1 MDFLSDR
8 DIQLL
13 NQCIQQ
19 IYAIHD
25 FDTFRVEALS
35 IVHRLVPNDFC
46 SFYSTNIQSGQISNI
61 LFHNFNSYTPEMERI
76 VYQYFDEHPI
86 VKNMPQTLSGVH
98 KISDFISQQELHAL
112 EGLYQQYLRTMG
124 IEDQIV
130 FFVPPAN
137 SRDLQF
143 TGIPPTL
150 DGFALHRPQR
160 NFTERDRQ
168 ILNLL
173 IPHLFQASANVRHY
187 QQLQQQ
193 SDLRQQYLDH
203 LGLVI
208 VDVDGR
214 VRSIA
219 PQAITWLETYFQK
232 SSYSSKL
239 PDNLWSW
246 IKNRV
251 NYLTDRLNSC
261 EACLPLRIQQVDR
274 ELTIR
279 LVIEPIAEEYLLLL
293 EERTISSLHSLELLG
308 LSQRETEV
316 LFWVMRGKD
325 NKSIASKMNIT
336 NSTVRS
342 HLERIYS
349 KWGVQ
354 SRTEAISLALDK
366 LGFSYFL
373 PPE

>member
-8 DIQLL
+8 DMQIL

-19 IYAIHD
+19 IYAIQD
-25 FDTFRVEALS
+25 FDTFRTNALS

-61 LFHNFNSYTPEMERI
+61 LFHNFTGSTPDMERI
-76 VYQYFDEHPI
+76 THQYFGEHPI
-86 VKNMPQTLSGVH
+86 VQNMPQTLSGVH
-98 KISDFISQQELHAL
+98 KISDFISQQELHSL
-112 EGLYQQYLRTMG
+112 EGLYHQYLLTMG

-130 FFVPPAN
+130 FFIPPAN
-137 SRDLQF
+137 ARDLQF
-143 TGIPPTL
+143 SEIPPTL

-193 SDLRQQYLDH
+193 SDRRQQYLDH

-208 VDVDGR
+208 VDVDGQ

-232 SSYSSKL
+232 PTSFLQL
-239 PDNLWSW
+239 PDTLWSW
-246 IKNRV
+246 IKYYV
-251 NYLTDRLNSC
+251 NDSTDRLNSDR
-261 EACLPLRIQQVDR
+261 ACSQLRIQQANR
-274 ELTIR
+274 ELIIR
-279 LVIEPIAEEYLLLL
+279 LVVETTKAEYLLLL
-293 EERTISSLHSLELLG
+293 EERTISSLSSLELLG

-325 NKSIASKMNIT
+325 NKTIALKLNISS
-336 NSTVRS
+336 STVRS
-342 HLERIYS
+342 HLEHIYI

-373 PPE
+373 PR

>member
-19 IYAIHD
+19 IYALHD

-46 SFYSTNIQSGQISNI
+46 SFYSTNIQSGQISDI
-61 LFHNFNSYTPEMERI
+61 LFHNFNGYTPEMERI
-76 VYQYFDEHPI
+76 VDQYFDEHPI

-112 EGLYQQYLRTMG
+112 EGLYQQYLGTMG

-130 FFVPPAN
+130 FFIPPAN
-137 SRDLQF
+137 ARDLQF
-143 TGIPPTL
+143 TEIVPTL

-187 QQLQQQ
+187 SQLQQK
-193 SDLRQQYLDH
+193 LERRQQYLDH

-208 VDVDGR
+208 IDVDGG
-214 VRSIA
+214 VISIA
-219 PQAITWLETYFQK
+219 PLAITWLETYFQK
-232 SSYSSKL
+232 PTSYFKL

-246 IKNRV
+246 IQCQV
-251 NYLTDRLNSC
+251 NYSIDRLDSNRS
-261 EACLPLRIQQVDR
+261 CLPLRIQQHDR
-274 ELTIR
+274 ELIIR
-279 LVIEPIAEEYLLLL
+279 VIVEPTREEYLLLL
-293 EERTISSLHSLELLG
+293 EERTISSLISLELLD

-325 NKSIASKMNIT
+325 NKTIASQLNISI
-336 NSTVRS
+336 STVRS
-342 HLERIYS
+342 HLEHIYS
-349 KWGVQ
+349 RWGVK
-354 SRTEAISLALDK
+354 SRTEAIALALDK

-373 PPE
+373 PR